1 MIASCSQDR
10 KVIIWTSD
18 NYISWSPFIMNTFDD
33 VVWNVSWSLTGD
45 ILTVSCG
52 DNSVSLWKENTDGAW
67 QCITEM
73 GKSSEQRA
81 I

>member
-1 MIASCSQDR
+1 
-10 KVIIWTSD
+10 
-18 NYISWSPFIMNTFDD
+18 MNTFDD